1 MWMLLIALLALGC
14 GGGDHAVMRN
24 DYPIK
29 SVPFTNVRVQ
39 GGLWG
44 KRLEVNRTVSIPMA
58 FRHCEETGRIDNF
71 TKAAREM
78 PGPFRGLHFDDSD
91 VYKIIE
97 GASYSLAMHGDEA
110 LAQYL
115 DQLIAKIAS
124 AQEKDGY
131 LYTARTVDP
140 DNPPEAAGPTR
151 WSNLQHSHELYNAGH
166 LYEAAVAHF
175 QATGKRTLLDVALR
189 NGNLIVRTFGPHARH
204 DMPGHQE
211 VEIGLA
217 KLYRVTGERA
227 YLDLAKFFLN
237 QRGRSDR
244 RPSYG
249 AYAQDHLP
257 VTQQREAVGHAV
269 RALYMYAGMAD
280 VAALSGDTSSVAPL
294 ELLWEDVVSR
304 KLAITG
310 GVGAR
315 SHGETF
321 GQAYELPNKE
331 AYNETCAAI
340 ANALWNH
347 RMFLLH
353 GDAKYLDVMERV
365 LYNGFLS
372 GVSLAGDRFFYPNPL
387 AAEPGY
393 RRLPWFKCACC
404 PSNVTRFLPSIPG
417 LAYAMRDH
425 ALYVNLFLS
434 SVARLDMGQQTVT
447 LEQATD
453 YPWHGRV
460 LFTVKVARPIAFA
473 LHIRVPGWAQGRP
486 VPSDLYHYLDDRP
499 SAVSIELNG
508 QAVKWEMRQGFA
520 VIARTWAD
528 GDVVSLELAMPV
540 RRVVAHP
547 QVQADGG
554 LVALERG
561 PIVYCFEEVDHG
573 TSVFSL
579 VLPDETKVKSEFRP
593 EFLGGVVVLSARG
606 RGSGSGREVPLMAI
620 PYCLWAH
627 RDDGSMSV
635 WLRRE

>member
-1 MWMLLIALLALGC
+1 MRMLLIALLALGC
-14 GGGDHAVMRN
+14 GGGDYAVMRN
-24 DYPIK
+24 DYPVK
-29 SVPFTNVRVQ
+29 PVPFTHVDVQ
-39 GGLWG
+39 GGLWN
-44 KRLEVNRTVSIPMA
+44 KRLEVNRTVTIPLA

-71 TKAAREM
+71 AKAARQM

-97 GASYSLAMHGDEA
+97 GACYSLAIRGDEA
-110 LAQYL
+110 LEQYL
-115 DQLIAKIAS
+115 DQLIAKIAA
-124 AQEKDGY
+124 AQENDGY

-140 DNPPEAAGPTR
+140 DNPPEDAGPTR
-151 WSNLQHSHELYNAGH
+151 WSNLQYSHELYNAGH

-175 QATGKRTLLDVALR
+175 QATGKRTLLDVALK
-189 NGNLIVRTFGPHARH
+189 NADLIARTFGPHARH
-204 DMPGHQE
+204 DVPGHQE

-217 KLYRVTGERA
+217 KLYQVTGERV
-227 YLDLAKFFLN
+227 YLDLAKFFLD
-237 QRGRSDR
+237 QRGHGER
-244 RPSYG
+244 RALYG

-257 VTQQREAVGHAV
+257 VAEQREAVGHAV

-280 VAALSGDTSSVAPL
+280 VAALLGDTSYVAPL
-294 ELLWEDVVSR
+294 ELLWQDVVSR

-315 SHGETF
+315 SHGESF
-321 GQAYELPNKE
+321 GEAYELPNKE

-387 AAEPGY
+387 AAERGY
-393 RRLPWFKCACC
+393 RRSPWFTCACC

-417 LAYAMRDH
+417 LAYAMRDR

-434 SVARLDMGQQTVT
+434 SAVRVDMGQRTVT
-447 LEQATD
+447 LEQVTD
-453 YPWHGRV
+453 YPWDGRV
-460 LFTVKVARPIAFA
+460 LLKVKVAQPIAFA
-473 LHIRVPGWAQGRP
+473 LHIRVPSWAQGRP
-486 VPSDLYHYLDDRP
+486 VPSDLYRYLDDRP
-499 SAVSIELNG
+499 SPVSVELNG
-508 QAVKWEMRQGFA
+508 QAVKWEMRQGLA
-520 VIARTWAD
+520 VIERTWAD
-528 GDVVSLELAMPV
+528 GDIVFFELGMPV

-547 QVQADGG
+547 QVQADVG

-573 TSVFSL
+573 ITVFSL
-579 VLPDETKVKSEFRP
+579 LLPDETDVESEYRP
-593 EFLGGVVVLSARG
+593 EFLGGAVVLRARG
-606 RGSGSGREVPLMAI
+606 KESGSGREVQLTAI

-627 RDDGSMSV
+627 RDEGSMSV
-635 WLRRE
+635 WLRRG